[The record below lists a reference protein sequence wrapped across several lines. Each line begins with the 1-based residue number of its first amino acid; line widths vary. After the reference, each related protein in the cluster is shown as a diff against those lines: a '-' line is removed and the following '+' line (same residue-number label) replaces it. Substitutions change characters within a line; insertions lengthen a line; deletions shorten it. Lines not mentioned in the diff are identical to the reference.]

1 MSDYPYFRDVHE
13 DVRETARGAAE
24 EFKKTAAEADE
35 TADYS
40 IVERNLERLGEL
52 GLLGLHMP
60 EEYGGAGLDLVSHYV
75 ALEEIAKGCLATAFS
90 YNTHRLAMDVI
101 NIGGTEEQKKKYLPP
116 LCKDKIA
123 SFAITEPEAG
133 SDAAAIKTRAKLEGN
148 EYVLNGSKHFIS
160 NTIIAGTNVLI
171 AITDPEKKTRGFSGF
186 IVEKGTPGLKIVGV
200 EKKMGVKASPT
211 TEYFLDN
218 CRVPKEN
225 LLGIE
230 GEGFSTA
237 MQALE
242 IARIGIGILGLGLSK
257 AALEIAIAYAK
268 ERVQFGR
275 PIIMNQAIQFHI
287 ADMASKI
294 EAAENLLYHAAWL
307 KDQGK
312 SITKEA
318 SIAKLLATESCLFIT
333 DKAIS
338 ILCGPGYTK
347 DYPVERY
354 YRDAK
359 VLEMA
364 AGTSEIQ
371 RLIISRQVVGKL

>member
-218 CRVPKEN
+218 CRVPREN

>member
-13 DVRETARGAAE
+13 DVREIARGAAE

-40 IVERNLERLGEL
+40 IVERNLKRLGEL

-160 NTIIAGTNVLI
+160 NTIIADTNVLI

-257 AALEIAIAYAK
+257 AALQIAIAYAK

-294 EAAENLLYHAAWL
+294 EAVENLLYHAAWL

-354 YRDAK
+354 HRDAK